1 MLLMNYLKISFCG
14 VYKCYIMTEMIFL
27 KEVLLIKQADQKS
40 VIFVTTGIFLKNS
53 LSFKHMHAI
62 DAMISE

>member
-1 MLLMNYLKISFCG
+1 
-14 VYKCYIMTEMIFL
+14 MTEMIFL

-62 DAMISE
+62 DAMISEWCLWTLAIFKL

>member
-1 MLLMNYLKISFCG
+1 
-14 VYKCYIMTEMIFL
+14 MTEMIFL

-40 VIFVTTGIFLKNS
+40 VVFVTTGIFLKKS
-53 LSFKHMHAI
+53 LSLKHMHAI